1 MYVPGNPIKPGALKF
16 TGCLIFKI
24 CPNGDYIPQFNLL
37 LGIIFR
43 KRYYFW
49 GIRITTMIERD
60 LYNVVNKRISDKKAI
75 IIVGARQVGK
85 TTFIEHI
92 LKDKDYLLIDCDDPT
107 TKEQIENANTETLRR
122 IIGNKTIVFFD
133 EAQRIKNIG
142 LILKIIIDRIKHIK
156 IFVSGSSSLDLQ
168 DRINEPLTG
177 RKWEFSLFT
186 LSWNELVNQY
196 GHLTMM
202 QQLETRL
209 IYGSY
214 PEVVTAVGDEEEV
227 LKQLSSSYLYKD
239 ILKLNE
245 IRKPEILEKL
255 LQALAFQVGS
265 EVSFSELSNNLG
277 IDKKTIESY
286 IQLLEKSFIIF
297 KLNPFSRNLRN
308 EISTKRKIYF
318 YDNGIRNAIIS
329 NFNSLS
335 LRQDTGILW
344 ENFLVS
350 ERIKYLHYHRISAN
364 IYFWRTKQKQE
375 IDFVEERG
383 GKIYAY
389 EFKYNP
395 RKKIRIP
402 GSFERQYTPVFSIV
416 NKDNFFEF
424 LN

>member
-1 MYVPGNPIKPGALKF
+1 MNLWLIIIPTIFNIESVLKI
-16 TGCLIFKI
+16 IFFQKA
-24 CPNGDYIPQFNLL
+24 NYIPPKILL
-37 LGIIFR
+37 LGIIFS
-43 KRYYFW
+43 KSYYFW
-49 GIRITTMIERD
+49 GIEIITMIERD
-60 LYNVVNKRISDKKAI
+60 LYKVVNNRISDKKAI

-85 TTFIEHI
+85 TTFVENI

-133 EAQRIKNIG
+133 EAQRVKNIG
-142 LILKIIIDRIKHIK
+142 LTFKIIIDRIKNVK
-156 IFVSGSSSLDLQ
+156 IFVSGSSSLDLL
-168 DRINEPLTG
+168 DSINEPLTG
-177 RKWEFSLFT
+177 RKWEFSLFSM
-186 LSWNELVNQY
+186 SWNELTNHY
-196 GHLTMM
+196 GHLTML

-214 PEVVTAVGDEEEV
+214 PDVVTSVGDEEEV

-239 ILKLNE
+239 ILKLNG

-255 LQALAFQVGS
+255 LQALAFQVGN
-265 EVSFSELSNNLG
+265 EVSYNELSNILQ

-286 IQLLEKSFIIF
+286 IRLLEKSYIIF

-308 EISTKRKIYF
+308 EISKKRKIYF

-335 LRQDTGILW
+335 FRQDTGVLW

-350 ERIKYLHYHRISAN
+350 ERIKYLHYHRISVN

-375 IDFVEERG
+375 IDFIEERG

-389 EFKYNP
+389 EFKFNP
-395 RKKIRIP
+395 RKKPKIP
-402 GSFERQYTPVFSIV
+402 NVFEKQYNPVFSII

-424 LN
+424 LS